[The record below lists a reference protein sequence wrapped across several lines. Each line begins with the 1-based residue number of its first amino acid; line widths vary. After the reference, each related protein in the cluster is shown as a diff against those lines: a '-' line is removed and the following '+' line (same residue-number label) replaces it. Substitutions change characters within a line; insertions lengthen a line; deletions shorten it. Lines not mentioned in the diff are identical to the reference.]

1 MSPVATKI
9 CGLSTSEAVE
19 AAVQGGAAYV
29 GFVFFARSQRNIA
42 PERAAELGRTAR
54 ANGVATVAVTVDA
67 PDAELDRIMATLSPE
82 LIQLHGGETPE
93 RVAEVRART
102 GAGVIRALR
111 VSEPAD
117 LDAAAA
123 FDQVADQL
131 MFDAK
136 PPAGAR
142 LPGGNGAGFD
152 ASILAGRRFAKP
164 WFLAGGLDC
173 ANVAAAVAASGA
185 VQVDVSSGV
194 ESAPGVKDPA
204 SIRAF
209 LEAVR
214 RA

>member
-1 MSPVATKI
+1 MPPVATKI

-29 GFVFFARSQRNIA
+29 GFVFFARSPRNIT
-42 PERAAELGRTAR
+42 PEHAAELGRTAR

-123 FDQVADQL
+123 FDQIADQL

-152 ASILAGRRFAKP
+152 ASILAGRRFARLVRDV
-164 WFLAGGLDC
+164 LARTHAHRGLARWAGPSSVSIHRDFPGEVDGC
-173 ANVAAAVAASGA
+173 ESG
-185 VQVDVSSGV
+185 S
-194 ESAPGVKDPA
+194 P
-204 SIRAF
+204 R
-209 LEAVR
+209 
-214 RA
+214 